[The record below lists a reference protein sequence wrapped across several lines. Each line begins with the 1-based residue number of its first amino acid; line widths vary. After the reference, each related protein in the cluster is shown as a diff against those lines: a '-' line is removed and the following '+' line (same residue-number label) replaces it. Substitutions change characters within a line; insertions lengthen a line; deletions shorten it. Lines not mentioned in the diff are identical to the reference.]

1 MREGSR
7 SPVKRKLTVLEDGQ
21 VERGHGGVESG
32 GGLEDM
38 DANLGDEFEEV
49 IQDGRAMKMRR
60 TEDI

>member
-1 MREGSR
+1 
-7 SPVKRKLTVLEDGQ
+7 
-21 VERGHGGVESG
+21 
-32 GGLEDM
+32 M